1 MNILKRTY
9 SESDF
14 LMFFTKII
22 LLYSVFINHPNLP
35 NHHYKKDDVNDLTSQ
50 VSLCEI
56 TFDKSNQTIDKLR
69 EKLIFDFLKN
79 DTLAL
84 MSEDNLVI
92 ISLDDEG
99 KIIGY
104 KPFAST
110 IPTYWNSKTIKGSL
124 IKNNLFSLS
133 YKKDKFV
140 NFKLYSF

>member
-22 LLYSVFINHPNLP
+22 LLYSVFINHPN
-35 NHHYKKDDVNDLTSQ
+35 HHYKKDDVNDLTSQ

-56 TFDKSNQTIDKLR
+56 TFDKNNQTIDKLG
-69 EKLIFDFLKN
+69 EKLIFDFSKN
-79 DTLAL
+79 DTLGL
-84 MSEDNLVI
+84 ISEDKLVI
-92 ISLDDEG
+92 ITLDDEG

-110 IPTYWNSKTIKGSL
+110 IPTYWNSKTIKGFL

-133 YKKDKFV
+133 YKKDKLV
-140 NFKLYSF
+140 NFKLSSL

>member
-1 MNILKRTY
+1 MHILKRTC

-22 LLYSVFINHPNLP
+22 LLYSVFINHPN
-35 NHHYKKDDVNDLTSQ
+35 HYDKKDDVNDLITQ

-56 TFDKSNQTIDKLR
+56 NFDKNNQTSDKLG
-69 EKLIFDFLKN
+69 EKLIFDFSKN

-84 MSEDNLVI
+84 ISDDNLVI
-92 ISLDDEG
+92 ITLDDEG

-110 IPTYWNSKTIKGSL
+110 IPTYWNSKTIKRFL

-140 NFKLYSF
+140 NFKLSSF

>member
-22 LLYSVFINHPNLP
+22 LLYSVFINHPN
-35 NHHYKKDDVNDLTSQ
+35 HHYKKDDVNDLTSQ

-56 TFDKSNQTIDKLR
+56 TFDKNNQTIDKLG
-69 EKLIFDFLKN
+69 EKLIFDFSKN
-79 DTLAL
+79 DTLGL
-84 MSEDNLVI
+84 ISEDKLVI
-92 ISLDDEG
+92 ITLDDEG

-110 IPTYWNSKTIKGSL
+110 IPTY
-124 IKNNLFSLS
+124 
-133 YKKDKFV
+133 
-140 NFKLYSF
+140 

>member
-22 LLYSVFINHPNLP
+22 LLYSVFINHPN
-35 NHHYKKDDVNDLTSQ
+35 HYYKKDDVNNLTSQ
-50 VSLCEI
+50 ISFCET
-56 TFDKSNQTIDKLR
+56 TFEKNDQTIDKLK
-69 EKLIFDFLKN
+69 EKLIFDFSKN

-84 MSEDNLVI
+84 MSEDKLVI

-104 KPFAST
+104 KPFVST
-110 IPTYWNSKTIKGSL
+110 VPTYWNSKTIKGFL

>member
-1 MNILKRTY
+1 MNILKRSY
-9 SESDF
+9 SKSDS

-22 LLYSVFINHPNLP
+22 LFYSVFINYP

-50 VSLCEI
+50 VSFCEI
-56 TFDKSNQTIDKLR
+56 TSDKNNQTIDKLG
-69 EKLIFDFLKN
+69 EKLIFDFSKN

-84 MSEDNLVI
+84 MSEDELVI

-110 IPTYWNSKTIKGSL
+110 IPTYWNSKTIKGFL

-140 NFKLYSF
+140 NFKLSSL

>member
-22 LLYSVFINHPNLP
+22 LLYSVFINHP

-84 MSEDNLVI
+84 MSEDDLVI

-140 NFKLYSF
+140 NFKLSYL

>member
-1 MNILKRTY
+1 MIT
-9 SESDF
+9 
-14 LMFFTKII
+14 
-22 LLYSVFINHPNLP
+22 
-35 NHHYKKDDVNDLTSQ
+35 Q

-56 TFDKSNQTIDKLR
+56 NFDKNNQTSDKLG
-69 EKLIFDFLKN
+69 EKLIFDFSKN

-84 MSEDNLVI
+84 ISDDNLVI
-92 ISLDDEG
+92 ITLDDEG

-110 IPTYWNSKTIKGSL
+110 IPTYWNSKTIKRFL

-140 NFKLYSF
+140 NFKLSSF

>member
-1 MNILKRTY
+1 MNILKRSY
-9 SESDF
+9 SKPDS

-22 LLYSVFINHPNLP
+22 LFYSVFINYP
-35 NHHYKKDDVNDLTSQ
+35 NHHYKKDDLNDLTSQ

-56 TFDKSNQTIDKLR
+56 TSDKNNQTIDKLG
-69 EKLIFDFLKN
+69 EKLIFDFSKN

-84 MSEDNLVI
+84 MSEDKLVI

-104 KPFAST
+104 KPFASN
-110 IPTYWNSKTIKGSL
+110 IPTYWNSKTIKGFL

-140 NFKLYSF
+140 NFKLSSF

>member
-22 LLYSVFINHPNLP
+22 LLYSVFINHPN
-35 NHHYKKDDVNDLTSQ
+35 HHYKKDDVNDLTSQ

-56 TFDKSNQTIDKLR
+56 TFDKNNQTIDKLG
-69 EKLIFDFLKN
+69 EKLIFDFSKN
-79 DTLAL
+79 DTLGL
-84 MSEDNLVI
+84 ISEDKLVI
-92 ISLDDEG
+92 ITLDDEG

-110 IPTYWNSKTIKGSL
+110 IPTYWNSKTIKRFL

-133 YKKDKFV
+133 YKKDKLV
-140 NFKLYSF
+140 NFKLSSL

>member
-22 LLYSVFINHPNLP
+22 LLYSVFINHPN
-35 NHHYKKDDVNDLTSQ
+35 HHYKKDDVNDLTSQ
-50 VSLCEI
+50 VSFCEI
-56 TFDKSNQTIDKLR
+56 TSDKNNQTIDKLG
-69 EKLIFDFLKN
+69 EKLIFDFSKN
-79 DTLAL
+79 DTLGL
-84 MSEDNLVI
+84 ISEDKLVI
-92 ISLDDEG
+92 ITLDDEG

-110 IPTYWNSKTIKGSL
+110 IPTYWNSKTIKGFL

-140 NFKLYSF
+140 NFKLSSL